1 MLGEATAPRSGKQ
14 LDLSVVAPLYNE
26 SQNVAP
32 LVEWILEALGS
43 YPGTFEVI
51 LVDDGSRDDTWQRVA
66 AASAADPRVRGIA
79 LGRNV
84 GQTAAMMAGFDHAP
98 RPGRRFPR
106 RRSPERPAG
115 HPRPAGQAR
124 GGL

>member
-1 MLGEATAPRSGKQ
+1 MLGEATAARLGRP

-51 LVDDGSRDDTWQRVA
+51 LVDDGSRDDTWPRVA
-66 AASAADPRVRGIA
+66 SGASPLAATS
-79 LGRNV
+79 GRP
-84 GQTAAMMAGFDHAP
+84 Q
-98 RPGRRFPR
+98 R
-106 RRSPERPAG
+106 
-115 HPRPAGQAR
+115 
-124 GGL
+124 